1 MKRFLSLS
9 VLFLIFLLTGCRPTS
24 PSQSD
29 DPLQILFI
37 GNSYTFVNEMPE
49 VFAELAELGD
59 HEVNVTMLAKAG
71 FSLNDHAQDPE
82 TRKVLDS
89 QSWDYVILQEKSNL
103 PILDKEEMAQGI
115 RQLNELT
122 AAQGTKNILF
132 MPWAYRDGF
141 PAAELEDY
149 QAMQS
154 LVANAYLAVAADFEL
169 SVAPVGIVWQAA
181 LERDPQ
187 LDLWSSDGSHPSP
200 LGSYLAANVF
210 YALIFSQSPVGKT
223 DFEGAELTMKTEKLL
238 QEITADLVLEDP
250 VKWNP

>member
-9 VLFLIFLLTGCRPTS
+9 ILFFISLLGGCRPTS

-29 DPLQILFI
+29 DPLRILFI

-49 VFAELAELGD
+49 VFSELAELGD
-59 HEVNVTMLAKAG
+59 HDVNVTMLAKAG
-71 FSLNDHAQDPE
+71 FSLKDHAQDPE

-89 QSWDYVILQEKSNL
+89 QSWDYVILQEKSDL
-103 PILDKEEMAQGI
+103 PVLDREEMTHGV
-115 RQLNELT
+115 RQLDELT
-122 AAQGTKNILF
+122 AGHGTKTILF
-132 MPWAYRDGF
+132 MPWAYRDGL
-141 PAAELEDY
+141 PSAELEDY

-154 LVANAYLAVAADFEL
+154 LVSDAYLAVAGDFEL

-187 LDLWSSDGSHPSP
+187 LDLWSSDGSHPTP

-210 YALIFSQSPVGKT
+210 YALIFSQSPIGKT
-223 DFEGAELTMKTEKLL
+223 DFEGTELTMKTEKLL
-238 QEITADLVLEDP
+238 QEITADLVLDDP
-250 VKWNP
+250 EKWNP

>member
-9 VLFLIFLLTGCRPTS
+9 ILFFISLLAGCRPTS
-24 PSQSD
+24 QPQSD

-71 FSLNDHAQDPE
+71 FSLDDHAQDPE

-103 PILDKEEMAQGI
+103 PILDKEEMTHGV

-122 AAQGTKNILF
+122 AGHGTKTILF

-141 PAAELEDY
+141 PAAELDDY

-154 LVANAYLAVAADFEL
+154 LVANVYLAVAAEFEL

-210 YALIFSQSPVGKT
+210 YALIFGQSPVGKI
-223 DFEGAELTMKTEKLL
+223 DLEGVEITAKTEKLL

-250 VKWNP
+250 EKWNP